1 VKPDELALLCETVAA
16 LNPSAQANQRYPP
29 LTSGFPATHE
39 RCIFAVHIHTP
50 RPLVPQVHTSERG
63 CVDLAQVLAAAT
75 GGGVAEM
82 DEDMEHRRMVEM
94 VKAEATA
101 HGHAEHSHAQHAAP
115 KADSSAAPPGAAEA
129 NGHAEVHA
137 HGHADAKAE
146 REPNCTDAQHE
157 HGGGGGAAA
166 TGETSQA
173 HGHGHA
179 HASRE
184 SKRFGITSF
193 CYQRRRPFHPHRLMS
208 VIRELP
214 VRLENLALSE
224 ALMEKDKDAADPA
237 AEARSPMRSLIRA
250 KGFIWLSNSHSQIFY
265 WALAGKHFELKQY
278 AAWWSSLPRDEWPA
292 DQKQVAEILK
302 DFAEDD
308 EMGDRRQELVFIGV
322 NMDREAITRL
332 LDGCLLSDSEMAEYR
347 KRERDETSG

>member
-1 VKPDELALLCETVAA
+1 MQLLREAVKSLNSAA
-16 LNPSAQANQRYPP
+16 
-29 LTSGFPATHE
+29 
-39 RCIFAVHIHTP
+39 
-50 RPLVPQVHTSERG
+50 QVHTSERG
-63 CVDLAQVLAAAT
+63 RVDLAQVLAAAT

-146 REPNCTDAQHE
+146 CEPNCTDAQHE
-157 HGGGGGAAA
+157 HGGGG
-166 TGETSQA
+166 ETSQA
-173 HGHGHA
+173 HGHGHV
-179 HASRE
+179 HESRE

-224 ALMEKDKDAADPA
+224 ALMEKDKDADDPA
-237 AEARSPMRSLIRA
+237 AEARSPMRPSRVA
-250 KGFIWLSNSHSQIFY
+250 AS
-265 WALAGKHFELKQY
+265 ALPKPWRLP
-278 AAWWSSLPRDEWPA
+278 AAQGSWSPRCFTCHLEAVTPCLP
-292 DQKQVAEILK
+292 
-302 DFAEDD
+302 
-308 EMGDRRQELVFIGV
+308 G
-322 NMDREAITRL
+322 
-332 LDGCLLSDSEMAEYR
+332 S
-347 KRERDETSG
+347 

>member
-1 VKPDELALLCETVAA
+1 M
-16 LNPSAQANQRYPP
+16 
-29 LTSGFPATHE
+29 
-39 RCIFAVHIHTP
+39 
-50 RPLVPQVHTSERG
+50 
-63 CVDLAQVLAAAT
+63 VDMA
-75 GGGVAEM
+75 
-82 DEDMEHRRMVEM
+82 
-94 VKAEATA
+94 KAEATA
-101 HGHAEHSHAQHAAP
+101 HAVPEAA
-115 KADSSAAPPGAAEA
+115 SSPAAPGAAEA

-137 HGHADAKAE
+137 RGDAAAKAE
-146 REPNCTDAQHE
+146 SAASGADAEHT
-157 HGGGGGAAA
+157 HGGGGGAAP

-173 HGHGHA
+173 HGHGHV
-179 HASRE
+179 HESRE
-184 SKRFGITSF
+184 SRRFGITSF

-224 ALMEKDKDAADPA
+224 ALMEKDKDADGPA

-278 AAWWSSLPRDEWPA
+278 AAWWSSLPRGEWPT

-302 DFAEDD
+302 DYADD

-332 LDGCLLSDSEMAEYR
+332 LDGCLLTETEMAEYR
-347 KRERDETSG
+347 KRERDDTSG

>member
-1 VKPDELALLCETVAA
+1 MKPDELALLCETVAA

-146 REPNCTDAQHE
+146 CEPNCTDAQHE

-179 HASRE
+179 HESRE

-208 VIRELP
+208 VIRQLDVKDTPAQAEATYLP
-214 VRLENLALSE
+214 ALKGALMGAAAVPAPAQTHVMPSASRSQPCCSSACGLGQPGNLAC
-224 ALMEKDKDAADPA
+224 
-237 AEARSPMRSLIRA
+237 
-250 KGFIWLSNSHSQIFY
+250 
-265 WALAGKHFELKQY
+265 
-278 AAWWSSLPRDEWPA
+278 LPGSW
-292 DQKQVAEILK
+292 IL
-302 DFAEDD
+302 
-308 EMGDRRQELVFIGV
+308 
-322 NMDREAITRL
+322 
-332 LDGCLLSDSEMAEYR
+332 C
-347 KRERDETSG
+347 

>member
-1 VKPDELALLCETVAA
+1 MKPDELALLCETVAA

-29 LTSGFPATHE
+29 QAISPPLTSGMYIRSTH
-39 RCIFAVHIHTP
+39 P
-50 RPLVPQVHTSERG
+50 RPSPLVPQVHTSERG
-63 CVDLAQVLAAAT
+63 RVDLAQVLAAAT

-94 VKAEATA
+94 VKAGATA

-146 REPNCTDAQHE
+146 SEPNCTDAEHE
-157 HGGGGGAAA
+157 HGGGGGGDAAA

-173 HGHGHA
+173 HGHGHV
-179 HASRE
+179 HESRE

-208 VIRELP
+208 VIRQLDVKDTPLQAEATYLP
-214 VRLENLALSE
+214 ALKGALMGAAAVPAPAQTHVMPSAPAARLLVRLR
-224 ALMEKDKDAADPA
+224 P
-237 AEARSPMRSLIRA
+237 RA
-250 KGFIWLSNSHSQIFY
+250 TWHACQAVG
-265 WALAGKHFELKQY
+265 
-278 AAWWSSLPRDEWPA
+278 P
-292 DQKQVAEILK
+292 
-302 DFAEDD
+302 FAEP
-308 EMGDRRQELVFIGV
+308 GVFKGSQCQGP
-322 NMDREAITRL
+322 L
-332 LDGCLLSDSEMAEYR
+332 LLS
-347 KRERDETSG
+347 